1 MSNIDI
7 QDMQENALEA
17 LGLIKALANEHRLM
31 ILCYLVDGELSVGE
45 LNKRV
50 TLSQSALSQ
59 HLAWLRKEG
68 LVATRKEAQTI
79 YYSLNS
85 NEARRVMELLHE
97 LYCNSH

>member
-17 LGLIKALANEHRLM
+17 LGLIKSLANEHRLM

-45 LNKRV
+45 LNKKV
-50 TLSQSALSQ
+50 ALSQSALSQ
-59 HLAWLRKEG
+59 HLAWLRREG

-79 YYSLNS
+79 YYSLS
-85 NEARRVMELLHE
+85 SCEARRIMELLHE
-97 LYCNSH
+97 MYCKR